1 MTNDAQPDQYTEYLE
16 RPLELPPGTER
27 DRLLEELR
35 TWPSANDTADPFT
48 SAKRVLR
55 AADLLW
61 ADAHQAPALEDDP
74 IAAMLGLVPD
84 AGYQLDPRA
93 FKRAREASGLQPTAV
108 VAALAKRGWQ
118 VTIRDVFTWELKGAP
133 GVPPALLRAAA
144 EVLKVDADRLTRPN
158 TAAARVPTEAA
169 RVAVEAAASP
179 RFAELTKRFARLQG
193 LTPKMSG
200 SVLHSRML
208 ATVNRGEHPTA
219 AQMLASLEALVEA
232 LEQTEPDQ

>member
-1 MTNDAQPDQYTEYLE
+1 MPNDARPNQYAEYLE
-16 RPLELPPGTER
+16 RLLELPPGTER

-35 TWPSANDTADPFT
+35 TWPSAEDTADPFT
-48 SAKRVLR
+48 GAKRVLR

-61 ADAHQAPALEDDP
+61 TDAHSAPALEDDP
-74 IAAMLGLVPD
+74 IAAMLGAIPD

-93 FKRAREASGLQPTAV
+93 FKRAREASGLQPTTVA
-108 VAALAKRGWQ
+108 AALAKRGWQ

-133 GVPPALLRAAA
+133 NVSPALLRAAA
-144 EVLKVDADRLTRPN
+144 DVLKVDPDRFTRPN
-158 TAAARVPTEAA
+158 TAAVSVPTQAA

-179 RFAELTKRFARLQG
+179 RFAELAQRFARLQG
-193 LTPKMSG
+193 LTPKMSR

-219 AQMLASLEALVEA
+219 DQMLASLEALVEA